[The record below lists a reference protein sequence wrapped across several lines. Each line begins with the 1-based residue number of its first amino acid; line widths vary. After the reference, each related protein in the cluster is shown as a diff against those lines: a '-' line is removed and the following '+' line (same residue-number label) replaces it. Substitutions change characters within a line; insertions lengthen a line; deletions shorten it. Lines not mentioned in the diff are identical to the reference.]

1 MGCFAINRCLNTTGV
16 PLGPGAAHSRGWGGL
31 VFILGWDAVSW
42 PINRHRLIN
51 PTLQLRTRLD
61 SSVKDIHIQII
72 QEDVCNN

>member
-16 PLGPGAAHSRGWGGL
+16 PLGPGAAHSSGGGGGL

-42 PINRHRLIN
+42 PINRHHLIN
-51 PTLQLRTRLD
+51 PTTRLD

>member
-51 PTLQLRTRLD
+51 PTTRLD